1 MVSAML
7 TPPSRHLKVMQQNVA
22 ESKALADALR
32 EQNSSERG
40 ADRANVQR
48 RKEQMERISKAHRER
63 ETFLLHVRALF
74 EMSSPKMP
82 APKLPGPLQRV
93 PLKAKTP
100 AQLGQVANGSN
111 AEGKRQTAEKV
122 HAPWSEVS
130 TAAPSTVGGDDDI
143 SFKAEDDLAG
153 PRVKSVKPALPRP
166 LQCENNS
173 LKELEIALTRA
184 QRDVHEVCSKEG
196 LEERDVLD
204 ETLSSS
210 DESFLEVSP
219 RVAPATS
226 STPKL
231 NSPKKVQSSE
241 RSSSTSVDRPVKP
254 LGSSKVQRKKAV
266 GKSKS
271 RLASGG
277 LKSIS
282 KEEEAL
288 QKSLLRMDFEEMK
301 RQFSGQKPLW
311 RDNEAMGESFKTDP
325 HRESKLEASLL
336 RLDEKF
342 HHLHEQHQVRLKKD
356 QEQGEGKPHRPCQSS
371 VKSTARTRPRSSV
384 GRTYSTQRRWRVEPE
399 VPTIHAGPRGQKQGD
414 NRN

>member
-1 MVSAML
+1 ML

-32 EQNSSERG
+32 EQNSSEREKL
-40 ADRANVQR
+40 ADRAKQR
-48 RKEQMERISKAHRER
+48 RREQMERISKAHRER

-100 AQLGQVANGSN
+100 AQLGQVANSSN
-111 AEGKRQTAEKV
+111 PKGKRWTAEKV

-143 SFKAEDDLAG
+143 SFKAAEDDFAG
-153 PRVKSVKPALPRP
+153 PSRVKPALPRP
-166 LQCENNS
+166 QCGDENNS

-184 QRDVHEVCSKEG
+184 QRDGPETRSKEG

-210 DESFLEVSP
+210 DESFLEIQ
-219 RVAPATS
+219 RADPATS

-231 NSPKKVQSSE
+231 HSPKKAQSSE
-241 RSSSTSVDRPVKP
+241 RSSSTSVDRPAKP
-254 LGSSKVQRKKAV
+254 LGSSNVQRKNAP
-266 GKSKS
+266 
-271 RLASGG
+271 ASGA

-342 HHLHEQHQVRLKKD
+342 HHLQEQHQVRLKKD
-356 QEQGEGKPHRPCQSS
+356 QEQGEGKPRRPCQSS
-371 VKSTARTRPRSSV
+371 VKSTARTRPRNSV
-384 GRTYSTQRRWRVEPE
+384 GRTYSTQRRWRVENE

>member
-1 MVSAML
+1 ML

-74 EMSSPKMP
+74 EMSSPKMQ

-111 AEGKRQTAEKV
+111 AEGKRRTAEKV

-143 SFKAEDDLAG
+143 FKAEDDLAG
-153 PRVKSVKPALPRP
+153 PSRVKSVKLAFPRP
-166 LQCENNS
+166 LQCQNNS

-210 DESFLEVSP
+210 DESFLEVSQ
-219 RVAPATS
+219 RAQAPATY

-241 RSSSTSVDRPVKP
+241 RSSSTS
-254 LGSSKVQRKKAV
+254 
-266 GKSKS
+266 
-271 RLASGG
+271 
-277 LKSIS
+277 
-282 KEEEAL
+282 EAFCGIGI
-288 QKSLLRMDFEEMK
+288 Q
-301 RQFSGQKPLW
+301 
-311 RDNEAMGESFKTDP
+311 
-325 HRESKLEASLL
+325 
-336 RLDEKF
+336 
-342 HHLHEQHQVRLKKD
+342 
-356 QEQGEGKPHRPCQSS
+356 
-371 VKSTARTRPRSSV
+371 
-384 GRTYSTQRRWRVEPE
+384 
-399 VPTIHAGPRGQKQGD
+399 
-414 NRN
+414 

>member
-1 MVSAML
+1 ML

-74 EMSSPKMP
+74 EMSSPKMQ

-100 AQLGQVANGSN
+100 QLGQVANGS
-111 AEGKRQTAEKV
+111 AEGKRPTAKV

-143 SFKAEDDLAG
+143 FKAEDDLAG
-153 PRVKSVKPALPRP
+153 PSRVKSVVSPAFPRP

-210 DESFLEVSP
+210 DESFLEVSQ
-219 RVAPATS
+219 RAQAPATY

-241 RSSSTSVDRPVKP
+241 RSSSTS
-254 LGSSKVQRKKAV
+254 
-266 GKSKS
+266 
-271 RLASGG
+271 
-277 LKSIS
+277 
-282 KEEEAL
+282 EAFCGIGI
-288 QKSLLRMDFEEMK
+288 Q
-301 RQFSGQKPLW
+301 
-311 RDNEAMGESFKTDP
+311 
-325 HRESKLEASLL
+325 
-336 RLDEKF
+336 
-342 HHLHEQHQVRLKKD
+342 
-356 QEQGEGKPHRPCQSS
+356 
-371 VKSTARTRPRSSV
+371 
-384 GRTYSTQRRWRVEPE
+384 
-399 VPTIHAGPRGQKQGD
+399 
-414 NRN
+414 

>member
-1 MVSAML
+1 MVSTML

-40 ADRANVQR
+40 ADRANVHR

-74 EMSSPKMP
+74 EMSSPKMQ

-111 AEGKRQTAEKV
+111 ISNAEGKRRTAEKV

-143 SFKAEDDLAG
+143 SFKADDLAG
-153 PRVKSVKPALPRP
+153 PSRVKSVKSAFPRP

-210 DESFLEVSP
+210 DESFLEVSQ
-219 RVAPATS
+219 RARAPATY

-241 RSSSTSVDRPVKP
+241 RSSSTS
-254 LGSSKVQRKKAV
+254 
-266 GKSKS
+266 
-271 RLASGG
+271 
-277 LKSIS
+277 
-282 KEEEAL
+282 EAFCGIGI
-288 QKSLLRMDFEEMK
+288 Q
-301 RQFSGQKPLW
+301 
-311 RDNEAMGESFKTDP
+311 
-325 HRESKLEASLL
+325 
-336 RLDEKF
+336 
-342 HHLHEQHQVRLKKD
+342 
-356 QEQGEGKPHRPCQSS
+356 
-371 VKSTARTRPRSSV
+371 
-384 GRTYSTQRRWRVEPE
+384 
-399 VPTIHAGPRGQKQGD
+399 
-414 NRN
+414 

>member
-1 MVSAML
+1 MVSTML

-32 EQNSSERG
+32 EQNSSERE

-74 EMSSPKMP
+74 EMSSPKMQ

-111 AEGKRQTAEKV
+111 AEGKRRTAEKV

-143 SFKAEDDLAG
+143 FKAEDDLAG
-153 PRVKSVKPALPRP
+153 PSRVKSVKLAFPRP
-166 LQCENNS
+166 LQCQNNS

-210 DESFLEVSP
+210 DESFLEVSQ
-219 RVAPATS
+219 RAQAPATY

-254 LGSSKVQRKKAV
+254 LGSSNVQRKNAV
-266 GKSKS
+266 GKLKS
-271 RLASGG
+271 RLAGA
-277 LKSIS
+277 LKGIS

-342 HHLHEQHQVRLKKD
+342 HHLHEQHQARLQKD
-356 QEQGEGKPHRPCQSS
+356 QEQGEGKPRRQSS

>member
-1 MVSAML
+1 ML

-32 EQNSSERG
+32 EQNSSEFG
-40 ADRANVQR
+40 ADRANVQK
-48 RKEQMERISKAHRER
+48 RKEQMERIRKAHRER

-100 AQLGQVANGSN
+100 AQPLQVANSSH
-111 AEGKRQTAEKV
+111 AQGKRRTAEKG

-130 TAAPSTVGGDDDI
+130 TAAPSTVGCDDDI

-153 PRVKSVKPALPRP
+153 PSRVKPALSRP

-210 DESFLEVSP
+210 DESFLEVSQ
-219 RVAPATS
+219 RAHAPAAS

-241 RSSSTSVDRPVKP
+241 RSSSTS
-254 LGSSKVQRKKAV
+254 
-266 GKSKS
+266 
-271 RLASGG
+271 
-277 LKSIS
+277 
-282 KEEEAL
+282 EAFCGIGI
-288 QKSLLRMDFEEMK
+288 Q
-301 RQFSGQKPLW
+301 
-311 RDNEAMGESFKTDP
+311 
-325 HRESKLEASLL
+325 
-336 RLDEKF
+336 
-342 HHLHEQHQVRLKKD
+342 
-356 QEQGEGKPHRPCQSS
+356 
-371 VKSTARTRPRSSV
+371 
-384 GRTYSTQRRWRVEPE
+384 
-399 VPTIHAGPRGQKQGD
+399 
-414 NRN
+414 